1 MTENTLP
8 FHGLMEQVLIQL
20 KDQGYMDSTITV
32 YRRFYNRVNSYL
44 NQMNTDIYTK
54 AIGDSFLSTLNV
66 SDTTFVSYKCAI
78 RRLNDYLDGLPY
90 RCHHGN
96 PCDCVVDIYAPVLD
110 EYLKYCKGI
119 NNKPATIHAKEKSC
133 VIFLNCL
140 ESHGCS
146 TLSELSP
153 ELVSQALLRFDNKD
167 NYALIRLFL
176 RYLFEED
183 YIKSD
188 FSGIVP
194 RYKRKQVLPT
204 IYSPEEIRKIEYSID
219 TESITGKR
227 NLAIIR
233 LATRMGLRSGD
244 IAKLKWSEIDF
255 STGYISI
262 IQEKTGNPWIMQ
274 MPQEVYES
282 LFNYKKEDQSH
293 RNDDYVFHSLS
304 APYGRITTSIIR
316 HAVTNSFVAAGIDI
330 TEKKHG
336 PHTFRASLASS
347 MVNEGTSY
355 DTVRR
360 ILGHSDPD
368 MIKHYARTD
377 IENLRMC
384 AIEPPLPTGLFSDYL
399 TGKKVLSLV

>member
-1 MTENTLP
+1 MAENILT
-8 FHGLMEQVLIQL
+8 FYDLMEQVLIQL
-20 KDQGYMDSTITV
+20 KNQGYMDSTITR

-44 NQMNTDIYTK
+44 NQMNIDIYTK
-54 AIGDSFLSTLNV
+54 ADGERFLSTLNV
-66 SDTTFVSYKCAI
+66 SEATSVSYICAI
-78 RRLNDYLDGLPY
+78 RRLNDYLDGIPY

-96 PCDCVVDIYAPVLD
+96 PCDCVVDIYESVLN
-110 EYLKYCKGI
+110 EYLDYCKGI
-119 NNKPATIHAKEKSC
+119 NNKPATIQAKERSC
-133 VIFLNCL
+133 VIFLNYL
-140 ESHGCS
+140 ELHGCS
-146 TLSELSP
+146 TLSKLSP
-153 ELVSQALLRFDNKD
+153 ELISQALLCFDNKD

-176 RYLFEED
+176 RYLFEEGH
-183 YIKSD
+183 IKSD
-188 FSGIVP
+188 FSSIVP
-194 RYKRKQVLPT
+194 HYKRKQVLPT
-204 IYSPEEIRKIEYSID
+204 IYSPDEIRKIEYSID
-219 TESITGKR
+219 IESITGKR

-262 IQEKTGNPWIMQ
+262 IQEKTSTPWMMQ
-274 MPQEVYES
+274 MPQEVYEV
-282 LFNYKKEDQSH
+282 LVNYKKEDKTP

-347 MVNEGTSY
+347 MVNEGTTY
-355 DTVRR
+355 ETVRR

-377 IENLRMC
+377 IENLRMY

-399 TGKKVLSLV
+399 TGKKVI

>member
-44 NQMNTDIYTK
+44 NQLNTDIYTK
-54 AIGDSFLSTLNV
+54 AIGDSFLSILNV

-96 PCDCVVDIYAPVLD
+96 PCDCVVDIYASVLD

-146 TLSELSP
+146 TLSVLSP

-176 RYLFEED
+176 KYLFEEGH
-183 YIKSD
+183 IKSD
-188 FSGIVP
+188 FSSIVP

-262 IQEKTGNPWIMQ
+262 IQEKTSNPWMMQ

-282 LFNYKKEDQSH
+282 LFNYKREDQSH

-316 HAVTNSFVAAGIDI
+316 HAVTDSFVATGIDI

-368 MIKHYARTD
+368 MIRHYARTD
-377 IENLRMC
+377 IENLRMY

>member
-1 MTENTLP
+1 MTENILL
-8 FHGLMEQVLIQL
+8 FRDLKEHVLIQL

-44 NQMNTDIYTK
+44 NQMNTAIYTK
-54 AIGDSFLSTLNV
+54 SIGDSFLSTLNV
-66 SDTTFVSYKCAI
+66 SDTTSVSYRCAI

-96 PCDCVVDIYAPVLD
+96 HCDCVVNIYASVLD
-110 EYLKYCKGI
+110 GYLNYCKGI
-119 NNKPATIHAKEKSC
+119 NNKPATIHAKERSC

-140 ESHGCS
+140 ESNGCL
-146 TLSELSP
+146 TLSELSS
-153 ELVSQALLRFDNKD
+153 EIVSQALLCFDNKD

-176 RYLFEED
+176 RYLFKEG

-188 FSGIVP
+188 FTGIVP
-194 RYKRKQVLPT
+194 HYKRKQILPT
-204 IYSPEEIRKIEYSID
+204 IYSPDEIRKIEHSIA
-219 TESITGKR
+219 TGSIAGKR

-262 IQEKTGNPWIMQ
+262 VQEKTGNPWMMQ

-282 LFNYKKEDQSH
+282 LLNYKQENQTS

-316 HAVTNSFVAAGIDI
+316 HAVTSAFVTAGIDI
-330 TEKKHG
+330 EKKKHG

-347 MVNEGTSY
+347 MVNDGTSY
-355 DTVRR
+355 ETVRR

-377 IENLRMC
+377 IESLRMC
-384 AIEPPLPTGLFSDYL
+384 AIDPPLPMGFFSDYL
-399 TGKKVLSLV
+399 TGKKVISLV

>member
-44 NQMNTDIYTK
+44 NQLNTDIYTK
-54 AIGDSFLSTLNV
+54 ATGDSFLSTLNV

-96 PCDCVVDIYAPVLD
+96 PCDCVVDIYASVLD

-133 VIFLNCL
+133 VIFLNWL

-146 TLSELSP
+146 TLSGLSP
-153 ELVSQALLRFDNKD
+153 EIVSQALLRFDNKD

-176 RYLFEED
+176 KYLFEEGH
-183 YIKSD
+183 IKSD

-262 IQEKTGNPWIMQ
+262 IQEKTGNPWMMQ

-282 LFNYKKEDQSH
+282 LFNYKKEDQPL

-368 MIKHYARTD
+368 IIKHYARTD

-384 AIEPPLPTGLFSDYL
+384 AIDPPLPTGFFSDYL
-399 TGKKVLSLV
+399 TRKKVISLV

>member
-20 KDQGYMDSTITV
+20 KDQGYMNSTITV

-96 PCDCVVDIYAPVLD
+96 PCDCVADIYAPVLD

-140 ESHGCS
+140 EYHGCS

-153 ELVSQALLRFDNKD
+153 ELVSRALLRFDNKD

-176 RYLFEED
+176 RYQFEKGH
-183 YIKSD
+183 IKSD

-255 STGYISI
+255 CTGYISI
-262 IQEKTGNPWIMQ
+262 IQEKTSNPWMMQ
-274 MPQEVYES
+274 MPQEVYEA
-282 LFNYKKEDQSH
+282 LFNYKKEDQAP

-316 HAVTNSFVAAGIDI
+316 HAVTHSFVAAGIDI

-347 MVNEGTSY
+347 MVNEGSSY
-355 DTVRR
+355 ETVRR

-384 AIEPPLPTGLFSDYL
+384 AIDPPLPTGFFSDYL
-399 TGKKVLSLV
+399 TGKKVISLV

>member
-8 FHGLMEQVLIQL
+8 FYGLMEQVLIQL

-44 NQMNTDIYTK
+44 NQLNTDIYTK
-54 AIGDSFLSTLNV
+54 ATGDSFLSTLNV

-96 PCDCVVDIYAPVLD
+96 PCDCVVDIYASVLD

-146 TLSELSP
+146 TPSGLSP

-176 RYLFEED
+176 KYLFEEG

-262 IQEKTGNPWIMQ
+262 IQEKTGNPWMMQ

-282 LFNYKKEDQSH
+282 LFHYKKEDQPL
-293 RNDDYVFHSLS
+293 RNDDYVFYSLS

-384 AIEPPLPTGLFSDYL
+384 AIDPPLPTGFFSDYL
-399 TGKKVLSLV
+399 TRKKVISLV

>member
-66 SDTTFVSYKCAI
+66 SETTFVSYKCAI
-78 RRLNDYLDGLPY
+78 RRLNDYIDGLPY

-355 DTVRR
+355 ETVRR

>member
-1 MTENTLP
+1 MTEHILT
-8 FHGLMEQVLIQL
+8 FHDLMEQVLMQL
-20 KDQGYMDSTITV
+20 KDQGYMESTIAV
-32 YRRFYNRVNSYL
+32 YRRFYNRVDGYL

-54 AIGDSFLSTLNV
+54 AIGDSFLCTLNV
-66 SDTTFVSYKCAI
+66 SDTTVVSYKCAI
-78 RRLNDYLDGLPY
+78 RRLNDYLNGLPY

-96 PCDCVVDIYAPVLD
+96 HCYCAVDSYAPVLD
-110 EYLKYCKGI
+110 EYLEYCKGI
-119 NNKPATIHAKEKSC
+119 NNKSATIHAKERAC

-146 TLSELSP
+146 TLSELTP
-153 ELVSQALLRFDNKD
+153 ELVSQALLCFDNKD

-176 RYLFEED
+176 RYLFDEGH
-183 YIKSD
+183 IKSD
-188 FSGIVP
+188 FSGIIP

-204 IYSPEEIRKIEYSID
+204 IYSPEEICKIEYSID

-233 LATRMGLRSGD
+233 LSTRMGLRSGD

-262 IQEKTGNPWIMQ
+262 IQEKTSNPWMMQ
-274 MPQEVYES
+274 MPQEVYEA
-282 LFNYKKEDQSH
+282 LLNYKKEDITP
-293 RNDDYVFHSLS
+293 RNDNYVFHSLS

-316 HAVTNSFVAAGIDI
+316 HAVTNSFVAAKIDI
-330 TEKKHG
+330 TEKRHG

-368 MIKHYARTD
+368 MIKHYAKTD

-384 AIEPPLPTGLFSDYL
+384 AIDPPLPTGLFSDYL
-399 TGKKVLSLV
+399 TGKKVFSLF

>member
-8 FHGLMEQVLIQL
+8 FYGLMEQVLIQL

-32 YRRFYNRVNSYL
+32 YRRFYNRVSSYL

-54 AIGDSFLSTLNV
+54 AIGDNFLSTLNV
-66 SDTTFVSYKCAI
+66 SGTTFVSYKCAI

-96 PCDCVVDIYAPVLD
+96 HCDCVVDIYAPILE
-110 EYLKYCKGI
+110 EYLEYCKET

-133 VIFLNCL
+133 VIFLNYL

-153 ELVSQALLRFDNKD
+153 ELVSQALLCFDNKD

-176 RYLFEED
+176 RYLFEEGH
-183 YIKSD
+183 IKSD

-194 RYKRKQVLPT
+194 SYKRKKVLPT
-204 IYSPEEIRKIEYSID
+204 IYSPEEIRKVEYSID
-219 TESITGKR
+219 TDSLTGKR

-262 IQEKTGNPWIMQ
+262 IQEKTSNPWMMQ

-282 LFNYKKEDQSH
+282 LFNYKSEDKTP

-316 HAVTNSFVAAGIDI
+316 HAVTNSFVAARIDI
-330 TEKKHG
+330 SGKKHG

-399 TGKKVLSLV
+399 TGKKVFSLV

>member
-1 MTENTLP
+1 MTKKILS
-8 FHGLMEQVLIQL
+8 FQDLMEQVLIQL
-20 KDQGYMDSTITV
+20 KDQGYMDSTIVV
-32 YRRFYNRVNSYL
+32 YHRFYNRVNSYL
-44 NQMNTDIYTK
+44 NQMNTGIYTK
-54 AIGDSFLSTLNV
+54 DIGDSFLSTLNV
-66 SDTTFVSYKCAI
+66 SNTTFSFYKCAI

-90 RCHHGN
+90 RCHHSN
-96 PCDCVVDIYAPVLD
+96 PCECVVDIYAHVLD
-110 EYLKYCKGI
+110 EYLNYCKGI
-119 NNKPATIHAKEKSC
+119 NNKPTTIHTKERAC
-133 VIFLNCL
+133 VIFLNHL
-140 ESHGCS
+140 KSHGCS
-146 TLSELSP
+146 TFSGLSP
-153 ELVSQALLRFDNKD
+153 ELVSQALLCFENKD
-167 NYALIRLFL
+167 NYAVIRLFL
-176 RYLFEED
+176 KYLFEEGH
-183 YIKSD
+183 IKSD
-188 FSGIVP
+188 FSGMVP

-262 IQEKTGNPWIMQ
+262 IQEKTSNPWRMQ
-274 MPQEVYES
+274 MPQEVYEALS
-282 LFNYKKEDQSH
+282 NYKKEDITP
-293 RNDDYVFHSLS
+293 RNDNYVFHSLS

-316 HAVTNSFVAAGIDI
+316 HAVTNSFVSAGIDI

-347 MVNEGTSY
+347 MVNEGASY
-355 DTVRR
+355 DTVRQ

-368 MIKHYARTD
+368 MIKHYAKTD

-399 TGKKVLSLV
+399 TRKKVISLV

>member
-8 FHGLMEQVLIQL
+8 FHDLMEQVLIQL

-96 PCDCVVDIYAPVLD
+96 PCDCVVDIYVPVLD

-119 NNKPATIHAKEKSC
+119 NNKPTTIHAKEKSC

-140 ESHGCS
+140 ESLGCS

-153 ELVSQALLRFDNKD
+153 ELVFQALLHFDNKD
-167 NYALIRLFL
+167 NYTLIRLFL
-176 RYLFEED
+176 RYLFEEG

-262 IQEKTGNPWIMQ
+262 IQEKTGNPWMMQ

-282 LFNYKKEDQSH
+282 LFNYKKEDQPL

-347 MVNEGTSY
+347 MVNEGTAY

-384 AIEPPLPTGLFSDYL
+384 AIDPPLPTGFFSDYL
-399 TGKKVLSLV
+399 TRKKVISLV

>member
-32 YRRFYNRVNSYL
+32 YHRFYNRVNSYL

-96 PCDCVVDIYAPVLD
+96 PCDCVVDIYASVLD

-146 TLSELSP
+146 TLSVLSP

-176 RYLFEED
+176 KYLFEEGH
-183 YIKSD
+183 IKSD
-188 FSGIVP
+188 FSSIVP

-262 IQEKTGNPWIMQ
+262 IQEKTSNPWMMQ

-282 LFNYKKEDQSH
+282 LFNYKREDQSH

-316 HAVTNSFVAAGIDI
+316 HAVTDSFVAAGIDI

-355 DTVRR
+355 DTVKR

-377 IENLRMC
+377 IENLRMY

>member
-1 MTENTLP
+1 MTENILP
-8 FHGLMEQVLIQL
+8 FHELMEQVLIQL
-20 KDQGYMDSTITV
+20 KNQGYMDSTITV

-44 NQMNTDIYTK
+44 NQMNADIYTK
-54 AIGDSFLSTLNV
+54 AIGNSFLNTLNV

-96 PCDCVVDIYAPVLD
+96 HSDCVVDIYAPVLD
-110 EYLKYCKGI
+110 EYLEYCKGI
-119 NNKPATIHAKEKSC
+119 NNKQATIYAKEKSC

-153 ELVSQALLRFDNKD
+153 ELISQALLCFDNKD

-176 RYLFEED
+176 RYLFEEGH
-183 YIKSD
+183 IKSD

-194 RYKRKQVLPT
+194 SYKRKQVLPT
-204 IYSPEEIRKIEYSID
+204 IYSPDEIRKIEYSID

-244 IAKLKWSEIDF
+244 IAKMKWSEIDF

-262 IQEKTGNPWIMQ
+262 IQEKTSTPWMMQ

-282 LFNYKKEDQSH
+282 LFNYKKENQ
-293 RNDDYVFHSLS
+293 RPGNDDYVFHSLS

>member
-44 NQMNTDIYTK
+44 NQLNTDIYTK
-54 AIGDSFLSTLNV
+54 ATGDSFLSTLNV

-96 PCDCVVDIYAPVLD
+96 PCDCVVDIYASVLD

-146 TLSELSP
+146 TLSGLSP

-176 RYLFEED
+176 KYLFEEGH
-183 YIKSD
+183 IKSD

-262 IQEKTGNPWIMQ
+262 IQEKTGNPWMMQ

-282 LFNYKKEDQSH
+282 LFNYKKEDQTL
-293 RNDDYVFHSLS
+293 RNDDYVFYSLS

-384 AIEPPLPTGLFSDYL
+384 AIDPPLPTGFFSDYL
-399 TGKKVLSLV
+399 TRKKVISLV

>member
-262 IQEKTGNPWIMQ
+262 IQEKTGNPWMMQ

-282 LFNYKKEDQSH
+282 LFNYKKEDQPL
-293 RNDDYVFHSLS
+293 RNDDYVFYSLS

>member
-1 MTENTLP
+1 MTENILP
-8 FHGLMEQVLIQL
+8 FHVLMEQVLSQL
-20 KDQGYMDSTITV
+20 KEKGYMDSTITV

-66 SDTTFVSYKCAI
+66 SDTTFVFYKCAI
-78 RRLNDYLDGLPY
+78 RRLNDYLDRLPY

-96 PCDCVVDIYAPVLD
+96 HCDCVVDIYAHVLN
-110 EYLKYCKGI
+110 EYLEYCKGI
-119 NNKPATIHAKEKSC
+119 NNKQATIHVKEKSC

-140 ESHGCS
+140 ESHGCL

-153 ELVSQALLRFDNKD
+153 EIVSQALLCFDNKD

-176 RYLFEED
+176 KYLFEEGH
-183 YIKSD
+183 IKSD

-262 IQEKTGNPWIMQ
+262 IQEKTRNPWMMQ

-282 LFNYKKEDQSH
+282 LFNYKKEEQST

-316 HAVTNSFVAAGIDI
+316 HAVTNSFIAAGIDI

-355 DTVRR
+355 NTVRR

-399 TGKKVLSLV
+399 TGKKVFSLV

>member
-1 MTENTLP
+1 MTKKILP
-8 FHGLMEQVLIQL
+8 FQDLMEQVLIQL
-20 KDQGYMDSTITV
+20 KDQGYMDSTIAV
-32 YRRFYNRVNSYL
+32 YRRFYNRINSYL
-44 NQMNTDIYTK
+44 NQMNIDIYTET
-54 AIGDSFLSTLNV
+54 IGDSFLSTINV

-90 RCHHGN
+90 RCHHSN
-96 PCDCVVDIYAPVLD
+96 HCDCVVDIYAPILD
-110 EYLKYCKGI
+110 EYLNYCKDI
-119 NNKPATIHAKEKSC
+119 NNKSATIHAKERSC

-140 ESHGCS
+140 ESYGCS
-146 TLSELSP
+146 TLSELTP
-153 ELVSQALLRFDNKD
+153 ELVSQALLCFDNKD

-176 RYLFEED
+176 RYLFEEGH
-183 YIKSD
+183 IKSD
-188 FSGIVP
+188 FAGIVP

-204 IYSPEEIRKIEYSID
+204 TYSPEEIRKIEHSVN

-262 IQEKTGNPWIMQ
+262 IQEKTSNLWMMQ
-274 MPQEVYES
+274 MPQEVYEV
-282 LFNYKKEDQSH
+282 LFNYKKEDTTS

-347 MVNEGTSY
+347 MINEGASY

-377 IENLRMC
+377 IENLRIC

-399 TGKKVLSLV
+399 AGKKVISLV

>member
-1 MTENTLP
+1 MTENILP
-8 FHGLMEQVLIQL
+8 FHVLMEQVLTQL

-78 RRLNDYLDGLPY
+78 RRLNDYLDGPPY

-96 PCDCVVDIYAPVLD
+96 HCDCVVDIYTPVLD
-110 EYLKYCKGI
+110 EYLEYCKGI
-119 NNKPATIHAKEKSC
+119 NNKSATIHAKKKSC
-133 VIFLNCL
+133 VIFLNYL
-140 ESHGCS
+140 ESLGCL

-167 NYALIRLFL
+167 NYARIRLFL
-176 RYLFEED
+176 RYLFKKGH
-183 YIKSD
+183 IKSD
-188 FSGIVP
+188 FSGIIP
-194 RYKRKQVLPT
+194 RYKRRQVLPT
-204 IYSPEEIRKIEYSID
+204 IYSPDEIRKIEYSID

-262 IQEKTGNPWIMQ
+262 IQEKTSNPWMIQ

-282 LFNYKKEDQSH
+282 LCNYKKEEQRP

-360 ILGHSDPD
+360 ILGHSNPD

-377 IENLRMC
+377 IENLRMY
-384 AIEPPLPTGLFSDYL
+384 AIEPPFPTGLFRDYL